1 MDKARNQ
8 EEASMLNFSNH
19 WKNLRAWWGTPLGQ
33 AFLKSEEGEV
43 KKILPQLF
51 GYHLLVLGEPVFIQC
66 VQDSPILHRVL
77 ICPYTIASEIN
88 PVLTSR
94 HDKLPILSDGVD
106 LVYLAHSLEFIK
118 NPHEVLREVFRI
130 LIAEGH
136 VIISNFNPWSVWG
149 LWRWC
154 VRFIKR
160 APWDN
165 HFISIAR
172 LKDWLALLG
181 FDVLQVNTY
190 FFRPPVSHPGI
201 LQRLEW
207 LEKLGRWFWPF
218 FGGGYVLLAQKR
230 ITTLTPIRPSFE
242 TRRKLLV
249 PSGIEPA
256 RSE

>member
-1 MDKARNQ
+1 
-8 EEASMLNFSNH
+8 MLNVLKRS
-19 WKNLRAWWGTPLGQ
+19 KSLRAWWESPLGQ
-33 AFLKSEEGEV
+33 AFLSSEKTQV
-43 KKILPQLF
+43 KKMLPQLF

-66 VQDSPILHRVL
+66 VQDSPMTHRVW
-77 ICPYTIASEIN
+77 IHPYTSVSEGGSALI
-88 PVLTSR
+88 SR
-94 HDKLPILSDGVD
+94 HDKLSIISDGVD
-106 LVYLAHSLEFIK
+106 LVYLAHSLESIK
-118 NPHEVLREVFRI
+118 NPHEVLREVFRV

-136 VIISNFNPWSVWG
+136 VIISNFNPWSLWG

-165 HFISIAR
+165 HFISVAR

-190 FFRPPVSHPGI
+190 FFRPPVSHPGV
-201 LQRLEW
+201 LHHLDW
-207 LEKLGRWFWPF
+207 LETLGRWFWPI

-230 ITTLTPIRPSFE
+230 VTILTPIRPSFE

-249 PSGIEPA
+249 PSGVEPA

>member
-1 MDKARNQ
+1 
-8 EEASMLNFSNH
+8 MLNIEKRS
-19 WKNLRAWWGTPLGQ
+19 KNLLAWWHSPLGQ
-33 AFLKSEEGEV
+33 AFLRSEETEV
-43 KKILPQLF
+43 NKMLPQLF
-51 GYHLLVLGEPVFIQC
+51 GYHLLVLGEPVLIQC
-66 VQDSPILHRVL
+66 VQNSPITHRVW
-77 ICPYTIASEIN
+77 IHSYTNMSEGSSA
-88 PVLTSR
+88 LTSR

-118 NPHEVLREVFRI
+118 NPHEVLREVFRV

-165 HFISIAR
+165 HFISVAR

-190 FFRPPVSHPGI
+190 FFRPPVSHPGV
-201 LQRLEW
+201 LHHLKW

-230 ITTLTPIRPSFE
+230 IITLTPIRPSFE
-242 TRRKLLV
+242 SRRKLLV
-249 PSGIEPA
+249 PSGVEPA